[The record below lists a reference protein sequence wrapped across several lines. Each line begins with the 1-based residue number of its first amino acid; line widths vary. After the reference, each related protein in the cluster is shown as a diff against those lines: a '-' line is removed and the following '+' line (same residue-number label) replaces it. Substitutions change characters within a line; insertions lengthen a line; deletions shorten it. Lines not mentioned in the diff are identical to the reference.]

1 MAGLD
6 VNTPTPVNIVVHQRS
21 RELEISFDDGASFRF
36 SFEFLRVHSPSAEV
50 QGHSPEQ
57 AVLQHGKQDVLVTD
71 IEPIGHYAI
80 RPVFSDGHDS
90 GLYSWD
96 YLYRLGQEHDTLWQR
111 YLAQLAGQGLSR
123 SGLQAESISR
133 QRGGSSTDGR
143 GGCGGGGCGCAGPAT
158 S

>member
-21 RELEISFDDGASFRF
+21 RELGVDFSDGASFRF

-57 AVLQHGKQDVLVTD
+57 AVLQHGKQDVLITD
-71 IEPIGHYAI
+71 IEPVGHYAI

-96 YLYRLGQEHDTLWQR
+96 YLYRLGREQGALWQR
-111 YLAQLAGQGLSR
+111 YLQQIEERGLSR
-123 SGLQAESISR
+123 
-133 QRGGSSTDGR
+133 RGGETPPVARKS
-143 GGCGGGGCGCAGPAT
+143 GGCGGGGCGCAG
-158 S
+158 